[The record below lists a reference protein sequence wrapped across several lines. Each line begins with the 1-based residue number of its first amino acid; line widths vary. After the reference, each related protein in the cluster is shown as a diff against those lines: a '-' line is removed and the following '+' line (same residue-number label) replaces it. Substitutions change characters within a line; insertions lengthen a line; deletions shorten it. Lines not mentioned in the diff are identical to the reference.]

1 MVRYDQQ
8 DDYHYDTIS
17 AFIKSVRGSDPD
29 AALHYLARMLVAG
42 EDPRFIMRRLL
53 ILVSEDAGNA
63 NSLGLVVASASAQ
76 TVERVGMAGGA
87 THLGHM

>member
-17 AFIKSVRGSDPD
+17 AFIKSVRGNDPD
-29 AALHYLARMLVAG
+29 AALHYLARMSVAG

-53 ILVSEDAGNA
+53 ILVSEDVGNA

>member
-1 MVRYDQQ
+1 
-8 DDYHYDTIS
+8 
-17 AFIKSVRGSDPD
+17 
-29 AALHYLARMLVAG
+29 
-42 EDPRFIMRRLL
+42 MRRLL
-53 ILVSEDAGNA
+53 ILVSEDVGNA